1 LRLLRS
7 ERKTHERT
15 NCDRTRDQGP
25 LGLQRSAF
33 RSIWRPVQHHLD
45 RPLLDRIKGGC
56 PFSEIDERY
65 WDLLILGLN
74 TARSSRFSQNID
86 TCGPNGYVCVEWS
99 VDDLLNSR
107 VLPHFGLGLSY
118 REFLTLLPTS
128 AAPGTID
135 PADPRLKAWMTP
147 LQPAFA
153 QNEPLISI
161 RIGADLM
168 LIEGYAR
175 SLLWFRSPTKPLLIW
190 QPVE

>member
-1 LRLLRS
+1 MKGRTATAREIKARWAYS
-7 ERKTHERT
+7 EVLS
-15 NCDRTRDQGP
+15 DRFGDP
-25 LGLQRSAF
+25 YSL
-33 RSIWRPVQHHLD
+33 ILD
-45 RPLLDRIKGGC
+45 GPLLDQIKDGC
-56 PFSEIDERY
+56 AFSEIDEGY

-74 TARSSRFSQNID
+74 TARSPRFSGNID

-99 VDDLLNSR
+99 VEDLLNSR
-107 VLPHFGLGLSY
+107 VLPHFGLGLCY

-128 AAPGTID
+128 AEPCVID

-190 QPVE
+190 QPIE

>member
-1 LRLLRS
+1 MKGQTATAREIKARWAYS
-7 ERKTHERT
+7 EVLS
-15 NCDRTRDQGP
+15 DRFGGP
-25 LGLQRSAF
+25 YSL
-33 RSIWRPVQHHLD
+33 ILD

-56 PFSEIDERY
+56 PFSEIEELH
-65 WDLLILGLN
+65 WDFLILGLN
-74 TARSSRFSQNID
+74 TARSPRFSGNID

-99 VDDLLNSR
+99 IDDLLNSR
-107 VLPHFGLGLSY
+107 VLPHFGLGLCY
-118 REFLTLLPTS
+118 REFLTLLPAS
-128 AAPGTID
+128 AGPGAID

-190 QPVE
+190 QPVA